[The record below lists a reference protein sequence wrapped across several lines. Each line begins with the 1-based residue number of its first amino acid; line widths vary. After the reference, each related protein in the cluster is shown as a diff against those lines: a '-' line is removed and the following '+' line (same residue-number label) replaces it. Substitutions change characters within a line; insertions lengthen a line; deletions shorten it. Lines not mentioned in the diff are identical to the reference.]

1 MGSPRA
7 ATPLRA
13 HLLKRALLWLV
24 GMLPRRLRRFLLLL
38 PYREPQRRLLAAHR
52 SPAQVQRAALRRII
66 ENNRRTEFGRAH
78 AFDQI
83 QDAASFA
90 ARVPLRTY
98 AELEPYILRQ
108 QRGESG
114 VLVEGPLVGFALSGG
129 SRGRPRALPVTAAG
143 LEHWLWLEDLLLRE
157 AIARRPE
164 VAGGVAL
171 RLLPVHQQQVSRTAL
186 PLLPMPVLV
195 EHLGRGSRRVP
206 SALAPFVFTIAGED
220 ARFYVAL
227 RLALQQRVR
236 LLRAGSPGS
245 LTLLA
250 EHLERLG
257 PKLCADVEEGRI
269 DPPGELPEEV
279 RRRLPLL
286 PPERELAARLRRA
299 LERDGR
305 LEPRA
310 VWPELCVLCC
320 PTGGPARPAAARL
333 GDRFGEL
340 LLLDPGYR
348 AAEAAISLPFA
359 DEPGGLCA
367 IGGQFLEFLPAGG
380 GGRTLMPEELRVGER
395 YQPVVTGPSG
405 LYRYLMDDITEVTEV
420 DRGLPRLALSGRAR
434 CRLRLDPGN
443 LAEEEVRE
451 AVVEACRACA
461 VTLGGFTGW
470 LQPIAAA
477 AEPASGQAPG
487 GSWLSRLLKRAS
499 PAGKSQRPPAPSLA
513 LALEA
518 LAPIETAAAERL
530 THALD
535 SELGRRSTAYD
546 RQRTDGRLGPPLLL
560 LVRPGTF
567 ARRSHRRLAEGASD
581 GHAPV
586 PALSDDAWVL
596 DSEEVL
602 LQV

>member
-1 MGSPRA
+1 MLKRILHWLLRLL
-7 ATPLRA
+7 PLRFR
-13 HLLKRALLWLV
+13 RALLLV
-24 GMLPRRLRRFLLLL
+24 
-38 PYREPQRRLLAAHR
+38 PYDEPQRRLLAARR
-52 SPAQVQRAALRRII
+52 SPGQVQRAALRRII

-83 QDAASFA
+83 QDPAAFA
-90 ARVPLRTY
+90 ARVPLRAY
-98 AELEPYILRQ
+98 AELEPYIQRQ
-108 QRGESG
+108 RRGESD
-114 VLVEGPLVGFALSGG
+114 VLVEGALVGFALSGG

-143 LEHWLWLEDLLLRE
+143 LEHWLWLEDLLERE

-164 VAGGVAL
+164 VAGGVVL
-171 RLLPVHQQQVSRTAL
+171 HLLPVHQQQVSRTAL

-195 EHLGRGSRRVP
+195 EHLGRGSRRLPGAV
-206 SALAPFVFTIAGED
+206 APFVFTIPDED
-220 ARFYVAL
+220 TRFYVVL
-227 RLALQQRVR
+227 RLALPQRVR
-236 LLRAGSPGS
+236 MLRAGSPGS

-279 RRRLPLL
+279 RRRLPVVR
-286 PPERELAARLRRA
+286 PDRERGARLRRA

-305 LEPRA
+305 LDPRA
-310 VWPELCVLCC
+310 AWPELAVLCC

-359 DEPGGLCA
+359 EEPGGLVA
-367 IGGQFLEFLPAGG
+367 VGGQFLEFLPPG

-405 LYRYLMDDITEVTEV
+405 LYRYLMDDITEVTEMQQ
-420 DRGLPRLALSGRAR
+420 GLPRLALAGRAR

-443 LAEEEVRE
+443 LGEDEVRE
-451 AVVEACRACA
+451 AVVEACRACS
-461 VTLGGFTGW
+461 VSLGGFTGW
-470 LQPIAAA
+470 LQPIPPATEAAA
-477 AEPASGQAPG
+477 SSPPPAG
-487 GSWLSRLLKRAS
+487 WLSRLLRRAS
-499 PAGKSQRPPAPSLA
+499 AATKSQRPPAPSLA
-513 LALEA
+513 VALEPVD
-518 LAPIETAAAERL
+518 PIDQPAAERL
-530 THALD
+530 AHALD
-535 SELGRRSTAYD
+535 SELGRRSDAYD
-546 RQRTDGRLGPPLLL
+546 QQRTDGRLGPPLVLV
-560 LVRPGTF
+560 VRPGTF
-567 ARRSHRRLAEGASD
+567 ARRSRRRLADGASD

>member
-1 MGSPRA
+1 MLKRILLWL
-7 ATPLRA
+7 LR
-13 HLLKRALLWLV
+13 LLPTRLRRALLLA
-24 GMLPRRLRRFLLLL
+24 
-38 PYREPQRRLLAAHR
+38 PYAEPQRRLLEARR
-52 SPAQVQRAALRRII
+52 SPAKVQRAALRRII
-66 ENNRRTEFGRAH
+66 EANRRTEFGRAH

-83 QDAASFA
+83 QDPATFA

-98 AELEPYILRQ
+98 AELEPYIQRHL
-108 QRGESG
+108 RGESD
-114 VLVEGPLVGFALSGG
+114 VLVEGALCGFALSGG

-143 LEHWLWLEDLLLRE
+143 LEHWLWLEDLLERE

-164 VAGGVAL
+164 VAGGVVL
-171 RLLPVHQQQVSRTAL
+171 HLLPVHQQQTSRSAL

-195 EHLGRGSRRVP
+195 EHLGHGSRRLPAAV
-206 SALAPFVFTIAGED
+206 APFVFTVTDED
-220 ARFYVAL
+220 SRFYLVL
-227 RLALQQRVR
+227 RLALPQRVR
-236 LLRAGSPGS
+236 MLRAGSPGS

-257 PKLCADVEEGRI
+257 PQLCADVEEGRI
-269 DPPGELPEEV
+269 EPPGELPEEV
-279 RRRLPLL
+279 RRRLPVAH
-286 PPERELAARLRRA
+286 PDRELAARLRRA

-310 VWPELCVLCC
+310 VWPELAVLCC

-367 IGGQFLEFLPAGG
+367 VGGQFLELLPVGG
-380 GGRTLMPEELRVGER
+380 SRTLMPEELRVGER
-395 YQPVVTGPSG
+395 CQPVITGPSG

-420 DRGLPRLALSGRAR
+420 QHGLPRLALAGRAR
-434 CRLRLDPGN
+434 CKLRLDPGN
-443 LAEEEVRE
+443 LGEDEVRE

-461 VTLGGFTGW
+461 VSLGAFTGW
-470 LQPIAAA
+470 LQPIAPSAEAAPPPAASWLGRLFHRASAA
-477 AEPASGQAPG
+477 A
-487 GSWLSRLLKRAS
+487 KT
-499 PAGKSQRPPAPSLA
+499 QRPPAPSLA
-513 LALEA
+513 VALEPVE
-518 LAPIETAAAERL
+518 LIDLPAAERL
-530 THALD
+530 AHTLD
-535 SELGRRSTAYD
+535 SELGRRSQAYD
-546 RQRTDGRLGPPLLL
+546 QQRTEGRLGSPLLL
-560 LVRPGTF
+560 VVRPGTF
-567 ARRSHRRLAEGASD
+567 ARRSRRRLAEGASD

-596 DSEEVL
+596 DSDEVL